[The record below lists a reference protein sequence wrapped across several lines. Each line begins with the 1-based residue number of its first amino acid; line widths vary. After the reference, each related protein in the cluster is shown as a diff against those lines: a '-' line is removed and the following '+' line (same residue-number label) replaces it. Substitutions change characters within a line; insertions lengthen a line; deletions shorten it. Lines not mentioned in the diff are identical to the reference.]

1 MKNAYELAYKKLVH
15 FKAKKAYKKF
25 EKNKFEW
32 KTNEILLLDIT
43 TWYWG
48 QFCHLIWSVYVNS
61 KFHIFTVGAQS
72 INRVCQNLEK
82 LLKEYLLPQK
92 TQKAAVF
99 LFERT
104 WAEND

>member
-1 MKNAYELAYKKLVH
+1 
-15 FKAKKAYKKF
+15 
-25 EKNKFEW
+25 
-32 KTNEILLLDIT
+32 
-43 TWYWG
+43 
-48 QFCHLIWSVYVNS
+48 
-61 KFHIFTVGAQS
+61 VGAQS